1 MKQSTLSHALHLLI
15 LGTVALLGIV
25 APRALAQG
33 QPDELVALSVEL
45 WPDYD
50 QPSMLVLMTGTLAAA
65 TPLPATVT
73 IPLPP
78 GATIHAVARPT
89 ADNRLVSDV
98 VFTTGDD
105 ALTLTLTDPRFHVE
119 YYAPMQTDGDQRRY
133 DFRWQNDLAV
143 AQLSP
148 VVQQPLAAEGFSV
161 VPEPVNVSSDRG
173 DGLLYHSLPSQAVAA
188 GEPFDITVSYTSTT
202 GALSAPALAVQPPPG
217 AGDAA
222 QPAATAGSGGLFDGF
237 NPLWLLVI
245 FGVAALVGL
254 AFYFGRQQA
263 TAPAGRPRKPAP
275 SRPPKTAAK
284 PPVAPT
290 PPAAQAPA
298 ATPPPAP
305 PPAAATGKRFCHQCG
320 EPAEPGDRF
329 CRNCGTQLKAAS

>member
-1 MKQSTLSHALHLLI
+1 MKQSTLSHHLRLLI
-15 LGTVALLGIV
+15 LATVTLLGIV

-65 TPLPATVT
+65 TPLPATVAL
-73 IPLPP
+73 PLPA

-98 VFTTGDD
+98 VFTTADD
-105 ALTLTLTDPRFHVE
+105 VLTLTLTDPRFHVE
-119 YYAPMQTDGDQRRY
+119 YYAPMQSDGDRRRY
-133 DFRWQNDLAV
+133 DFLWQNDLAV
-143 AQLSP
+143 TQLSP
-148 VVQQPLAAEGFSV
+148 VVQQPLAAEEFTV
-161 VPEPVNVSSDRG
+161 NPEPVNVSSNRG

-188 GEPFDITVSYTSTT
+188 GEPYAITVSYTSTT

-217 AGDAA
+217 AADAA
-222 QPAATAGSGGLFDGF
+222 QPAPTTGSGGLFDGF

-263 TAPAGRPRKPAP
+263 TTTSGRPRKPAP

-284 PPVAPT
+284 SPVAP
-290 PPAAQAPA
+290 PPAPAAPA
-298 ATPPPAP
+298 ATKPAP

-329 CRNCGTQLKAAS
+329 CRNCGTQLKAVS

>member
-1 MKQSTLSHALHLLI
+1 MKQSTLSHPSRLLI
-15 LGTVALLGIV
+15 LAAILLLGIL
-25 APRALAQG
+25 APPALAQN
-33 QPDELVALSVEL
+33 QPDELVALSIEL

-50 QPSMLVLMTGTLAAA
+50 QPSMLVLMTGTLAPA

-73 IPLPP
+73 IPLPA

-119 YYAPMQTDGDQRRY
+119 YYAPMQSDGDQRRY

-148 VVQQPLAAEGFSV
+148 VVQQPLASEGFTV
-161 VPEPVNVSSDRG
+161 VPEPVNVSSNRG
-173 DGLLYHSLPSQAVAA
+173 DGLLYHSLPSRAVAA

-202 GALSAPALAVQPPPG
+202 GALSAPALAAQPPPG
-217 AGDAA
+217 QSGAA
-222 QPAATAGSGGLFDGF
+222 QPAPVAQSDGLFNDF

-245 FGVAALVGL
+245 FGVAALIGL

-263 TAPAGRPRKPAP
+263 ATASGRPRKPAP
-275 SRPPKTAAK
+275 NRPAKPPVNSTAAPPPVAK
-284 PPVAPT
+284 PPVAP
-290 PPAAQAPA
+290 PKPAAGSA
-298 ATPPPAP
+298 
-305 PPAAATGKRFCHQCG
+305 RFCHQCG
-320 EPAEPGDRF
+320 EPLVAGDRF
-329 CRNCGTQLKAAS
+329 CRSCGTAVKSTE